1 MSALSRFFGQDT
13 RYYDLLESG
22 AAEATISTSLLVD
35 LVATLQT
42 GAADDPLAEM
52 AQCRRKHKR
61 ISQDTTVELC
71 RNFVTPLEREDI
83 EALSTALYKIT
94 KNVEKIAE
102 RLTIAPSGASIARV
116 ARQLGMLQQASSVVQ
131 AMVRRLRPKSHGE
144 EIKDEYDQLQAIE
157 ADADRV
163 MNDQLRELYRGENDG
178 RVVVFW
184 KDIYEMLEKAVDR
197 CRDAGY
203 VVFHVALKYS

>member
-1 MSALSRFFGQDT
+1 MSALKRIFGQDT
-13 RYYDLLESG
+13 KYYDLLEAG
-22 AAEATISTSLLVD
+22 AVEARNS
-35 LVATLQT
+35 
-42 GAADDPLAEM
+42 AAILARMVPGLETEPGTDPLPEM
-52 AQCRRKHKR
+52 SLCRRKHKR
-61 ISQDTTVELC
+61 ISQDVTAELC

-102 RLTIAPSGASIARV
+102 RLTIAPNRANSSRIL
-116 ARQLGMLQQASSVVQ
+116 RQLEMLERATGVVET
-131 AMVRRLRPKSHGE
+131 MVRQLRPKNHGE
-144 EIKDEYDQLQAIE
+144 QIKDQYDALQMVE
-157 ADADRV
+157 GDADKLI
-163 MNDQLRELYRGENDG
+163 NDQLRELYHGETDA

-184 KDIYEMLEKAVDR
+184 KDVYEMFEKAIDR

>member
-1 MSALSRFFGQDT
+1 MAL
-13 RYYDLLESG
+13 
-22 AAEATISTSLLVD
+22 
-35 LVATLQT
+35 
-42 GAADDPLAEM
+42 
-52 AQCRRKHKR
+52 CRRKHKR
-61 ISQDTTVELC
+61 ISQDVTAELC

-102 RLTIAPSGASIARV
+102 RLTIAPSRANSSRILK
-116 ARQLGMLQQASSVVQ
+116 QLGMLERATTVVES
-131 AMVRRLRPKSHGE
+131 MVRQLRPKSHGE
-144 EIKDEYDQLQAIE
+144 QIKDEYDALQAVEGE
-157 ADADRV
+157 ADKLI
-163 MNDQLRELYRGENDG
+163 NDQLRELYHGETDA

-184 KDIYEMLEKAVDR
+184 KDVYEMFEKAIDR